1 MVDTTKASGTTQAA
15 KTVGAPGRT
24 TKTNQLVVS
33 GAYME
38 LLVGGPYTRDKEE
51 HLFGHAALHVVVGSK
66 DITYDFGRYGKTWGT
81 FDSEGE
87 GVLNVWTSFKAYISG
102 ENSLGRTTTGFV
114 YYLENVNA
122 EAVIAHFDGVVAQK
136 KELRKKTATATRYVL
151 PANYHPTTNNCT
163 TVTIDGARVS
173 GKAIVQNPAEYRE
186 MRGLSWT
193 ERQAA
198 RTQKWTQDGIFMP
211 ADLQAMLE
219 GNTEARYDKKN
230 VYK

>member
-1 MVDTTKASGTTQAA
+1 
-15 KTVGAPGRT
+15 
-24 TKTNQLVVS
+24 
-33 GAYME
+33 ME

-51 HLFGHAALHVVVGSK
+51 HLFGHAALRVVVGSK

-87 GVLNVWTSFKAYISG
+87 GVLNVWTSFKTYISG

-114 YYLENVNA
+114 YNLERSKA
-122 EAVIAHFDGVVAQK
+122 EPSQ
-136 KELRKKTATATRYVL
+136 
-151 PANYHPTTNNCT
+151 
-163 TVTIDGARVS
+163 
-173 GKAIVQNPAEYRE
+173 YRE
-186 MRGLSWT
+186 MRGLSWA

-230 VYK
+230 VY

>member
-1 MVDTTKASGTTQAA
+1 MVQSTKTSGTTETA
-15 KTVGAPGRT
+15 KSTGASGKT

-38 LLVGGPYTRDKEE
+38 ILVGGPYTRDKEE
-51 HLFGHAALHVVVGSK
+51 HLFGHAALHVVVGGK
-66 DITYDFGRYGKTWGT
+66 DVTYDFGRYGKTWGT

-114 YYLENVNA
+114 YSLDKAKA
-122 EAVIAHFDGVVAQK
+122 EAVIAHFDGIVAQK
-136 KELRKKTATATRYVL
+136 KEIRKKTATAARYVL
-151 PANYHPTTNNCT
+151 PGDYHPTTNNCT
-163 TVTIDGARVS
+163 TVTIEGAKAS
-173 GKAIVQNPAEYRE
+173 GKAIVQNPSEYRE
-186 MRGLSWT
+186 MRGLSWV

-198 RTQKWTQDGIFMP
+198 RTQKSTQDGIFMP
-211 ADLQAMLE
+211 ADFEAMLE

>member
-1 MVDTTKASGTTQAA
+1 MVQPAQSISTTQSA
-15 KTVGAPGRT
+15 KNTGVSGKT
-24 TKTNQLVVS
+24 TKTNQVVVS

-38 LLVGGPYTRDKEE
+38 ILVGGPYTRDKEE
-51 HLFGHAALHVVVGSK
+51 HPFGHAALHVVVGSK

-114 YYLENVNA
+114 YFLDNAKA
-122 EAVIAHFDGVVAQK
+122 EAVIAHFDAVIAQQ
-136 KELRKKTATATRYVL
+136 KEQRRKTASSARYVL
-151 PANYHPTTNNCT
+151 PSNYHPTTNNCT
-163 TVTIDGARVS
+163 TVTIAGAKVS
-173 GKAIVQNPAEYRE
+173 GKSILYNPSKYNE
-186 MRGLSWT
+186 MRGLSFI

-198 RTQKWTQDGIFMP
+198 RTQNSPQDGIFMP

-219 GNTEARYDKKN
+219 ANAEAPYDKKN

>member
-1 MVDTTKASGTTQAA
+1 MVQPTQSTSTTQSA
-15 KTVGAPGRT
+15 KNTGVSGKT
-24 TKTNQLVVS
+24 TKTNQVVVS

-38 LLVGGPYTRDKEE
+38 ILVGGPYTRDKEE
-51 HLFGHAALHVVVGSK
+51 HPFGHAALHVVVGSK

-114 YYLENVNA
+114 YFLDNAKA
-122 EAVIAHFDGVVAQK
+122 EAVIAHFDAVIAQQ
-136 KELRKKTATATRYVL
+136 KEQRRKTASSARYVL
-151 PANYHPTTNNCT
+151 PSNYHPTTNNCT
-163 TVTIDGARVS
+163 TVTIAGAKVS
-173 GKAIVQNPAEYRE
+173 GKSILYNPSKYNE
-186 MRGLSWT
+186 MRGLSFI

-198 RTQKWTQDGIFMP
+198 RTQSSPQDGIFMP

-219 GNTEARYDKKN
+219 ANAEAPYDKKN